1 MYNLYLDNVSFSLFS
16 CYSIFMRILI
26 QGCKTYVLTAQ
37 NVRDIV
43 KCEEC
48 GKPQCIYATQVLM
61 AREVRELKKCYQK

>member
-1 MYNLYLDNVSFSLFS
+1 
-16 CYSIFMRILI
+16 MRILI
-26 QGCKTYVLTAQ
+26 QGYKTYVLTAQ

-61 AREVRELKKCYQK
+61 AREARELKKCYQK